1 MIQIIIMVCRLGQPD
16 LCEEQHLHFAWQGS
30 LQQCAMAAQLYI
42 AQWIG
47 EHPQWTVRNYH
58 CEYPGLRDRA
68 DLGAAAARDWRLPG
82 NKLAAECQPCEP

>member
-1 MIQIIIMVCRLGQPD
+1 MIDRRIFWRGIAMIQIIVMVCRLGQPD
-16 LCEEQHLHFAWQGS
+16 LCEEQRLQFAWQ
-30 LQQCAMAAQLYI
+30 

-68 DLGAAAARDWRLPG
+68 DTGGEALRI
-82 NKLAAECQPCEP
+82 